1 MADLNIPKLN
11 IKSDK
16 YILKKKINLRRKS
29 KRRLFTESFFLF
41 LLSVLLV
48 YINYL
53 IPNKNLLLQNLPST
67 INKSFFL
74 LIDLLSYLYEI
85 FLVIFIFVS
94 SLTVLILM
102 IGSLNRLFKVSK
114 RKSKQIVYK

>member
-1 MADLNIPKLN
+1 MADLNIPNLN
-11 IKSDK
+11 IKTDK
-16 YILKKKINLRRKS
+16 YIFKKKLNLRRKS

-41 LLSVLLV
+41 ILSVLLV

-67 INKSFFL
+67 FNKSFL
-74 LIDLLSYLYEI
+74 LLFDLFSYLYEI
-85 FLVIFIFVS
+85 FLVVFIFLS
-94 SLTVLILM
+94 SFIALILM
-102 IGSLNRLFKVSK
+102 IGSFYRLFKISR

>member
-1 MADLNIPKLN
+1 MADLNIPNLN

-16 YILKKKINLRRKS
+16 YIFKKKLNLRRKS

-41 LLSVLLV
+41 ILSVLLV

-67 INKSFFL
+67 FNKSFLL
-74 LIDLLSYLYEI
+74 LIDLFSHLYEI
-85 FLVIFIFVS
+85 CLVIFIFAFS
-94 SLTVLILM
+94 FTALILM
-102 IGSLNRLFKVSK
+102 IGSFYRLFRISK
-114 RKSKQIVYK
+114 RKSKQISYK